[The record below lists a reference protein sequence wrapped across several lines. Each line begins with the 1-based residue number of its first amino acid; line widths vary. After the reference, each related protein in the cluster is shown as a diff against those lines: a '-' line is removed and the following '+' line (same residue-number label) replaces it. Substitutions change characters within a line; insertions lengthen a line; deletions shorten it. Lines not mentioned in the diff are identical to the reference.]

1 MGFHRGFLRKRK
13 VLLESSVTYAASSHT
28 GWRGRE
34 GSTGSEMEERKMK
47 REERASK
54 GRKGGDE
61 KGEEMKGKCIGISI
75 ISLVSGNEANAV
87 LCVRYK

>member
-1 MGFHRGFLRKRK
+1 M
-13 VLLESSVTYAASSHT
+13 LLPHT
-28 GWRGRE
+28 QDGRE